1 MDSTILDP
9 EFIAARFLAV
19 QRSLDM
25 VREAAAER
33 IRTDQGDWLW
43 DRVRARDGKPLSPRL
58 YSTNSCPALN
68 KYGRERLPKIR
79 RANTRR
85 ADRRLYLERLPE
97 YEKRRQEL
105 GIAGRAPLEWND
117 EPEPRRW
124 DPESTATPSWGI
136 QDPAWNDSGFW
147 LTPEEDNISPILA
160 PRPLPLYLL

>member
-9 EFIAARFLAV
+9 EFIAAHFLAV

-43 DRVRARDGKPLSPRL
+43 DRVRARD
-58 YSTNSCPALN
+58 ALN

-85 ADRRLYLERLPE
+85 ADRHLYLERLPE

-117 EPEPRRW
+117 EPEPRWW